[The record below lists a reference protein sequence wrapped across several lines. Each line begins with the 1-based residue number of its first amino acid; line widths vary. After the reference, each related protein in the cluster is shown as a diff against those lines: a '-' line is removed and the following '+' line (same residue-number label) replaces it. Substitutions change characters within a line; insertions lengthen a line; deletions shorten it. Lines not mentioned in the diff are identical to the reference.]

1 MQILFM
7 LAEKEDKKELR
18 PSLDQRMDYVYVYIG
33 EKYVTV
39 GQYAGG
45 NWGGMRSWTSLSP
58 VTFNRT
64 SGEVVSLE
72 TILGMTTQE
81 AVARLTGAV
90 YKYMEGIG
98 RRTFFLKNYDKLTE
112 KYEPHNFFLFSEG
125 IGIYYGIY
133 DIDCGAEGDYLFIVP
148 WEDFPGFSS

>member
-1 MQILFM
+1 MQKLFM
-7 LAEKEDKKELR
+7 LAEKEDKEELR
-18 PSLDQRMDYVYVYIG
+18 PSLDQRMDYAYVYIG

-45 NWGGMRSWTSLSP
+45 NWGGMRSWTSPSP

-98 RRTFFLKNYDKLTE
+98 RRTFF
-112 KYEPHNFFLFSEG
+112 
-125 IGIYYGIY
+125 
-133 DIDCGAEGDYLFIVP
+133 
-148 WEDFPGFSS
+148 